1 MATRLSRR
9 SIARHVAEQLVDGA
23 PARKVL
29 QEVAS
34 YLIETRRTN
43 EVDLIV
49 RDIHY
54 YLAERGIVMA
64 KVSSAFQLEATTKKA
79 IEQFIKAETKA
90 QSVMMTEVVDRT
102 LLGGVKI
109 DVPDK
114 QLDQT
119 VLHTLTKLRTTFK
132 KA

>member
-9 SIARHVAEQLVDGA
+9 SIAGYVAEQLEAGVTA
-23 PARKVL
+23 ASVQK
-29 QEVAS
+29 QVAA
-34 YLIETRRTN
+34 YLIESRRVN
-43 EVDLIV
+43 ELDLLV

-54 YLAERGIVMA
+54 SLAERGIVAA
-64 KVSSAFQLEATTKKA
+64 KISSAFQLESTTKKA
-79 IEQFIKAETKA
+79 IEQFIKSETKA
-90 QSVMMTEVVDRT
+90 KTVITTEIVDRT

-109 DVPDK
+109 DIPDK

-119 VLHTLTKLRTTFK
+119 VLHTLTKLRTEFK